1 MVRNTFVSVP
11 QLRPIKPASSASA
24 LRNCSS
30 IPARAKSS
38 RRFTASVA
46 DHTPSPLAGKRVV
59 ITRAESQSATLAAAL
74 RAHGAEAVSLPLI
87 QILPPLDY
95 APLDSALANLANFD
109 WLIFTS
115 QNAVTAVADRFTV
128 LGLAG
133 LAATTPGRE
142 SVIPSEARN
151 LSSSAG
157 LPRIAA
163 VGKATAEAAQLAG
176 FNVTHVGQAGTAA
189 TLVHELASE
198 LAGKRVLLPRS
209 DRAASELVT
218 RLQRFGAEVTEVMA
232 YRTADTTEVDPAGR
246 EAVAACSAIL
256 FFSPSAVH
264 SFAAL
269 QKSSALNSL
278 ADNVVVGAIG
288 PVTSVAL
295 RNAGFR
301 CDFQASEPSVEEIV
315 ATLAVHFEKI
325 SVQSASG
332 ANS

>member
-1 MVRNTFVSVP
+1 
-11 QLRPIKPASSASA
+11 
-24 LRNCSS
+24 
-30 IPARAKSS
+30 
-38 RRFTASVA
+38 VA
-46 DHTPSPLAGKRVV
+46 DYPPSPLAGKRVV

-74 RAHGAEAVSLPLI
+74 RAHDAVVVSLPLI
-87 QILPPLDY
+87 QILPPPDY

-115 QNAVTAVADRFTV
+115 QNAVTSVADRLASLAQNDISDSAPREGTALAVPKGPPISGV
-128 LGLAG
+128 LTPEVPAK
-133 LAATTPGRE
+133 AAAE
-142 SVIPSEARN
+142 S
-151 LSSSAG
+151 L
-157 LPRIAA
+157 RIAA

-176 FNVTHVGQAGTAA
+176 FNVTHVGQGGTAA

-198 LAGKRVLLPRS
+198 LPGKRVLLPRS
-209 DRAASELVT
+209 DRAASELVP
-218 RLQRFGAEVTEVMA
+218 RLQRFAAEVTEVIA
-232 YRTADTTEVDPAGR
+232 YRTSDTTEVDAAGR
-246 EAVAACSAIL
+246 EAVAACGAIL

-278 ADNVVVGAIG
+278 ADSVVVGAIG

>member
-1 MVRNTFVSVP
+1 VGDQP
-11 QLRPIKPASSASA
+11 
-24 LRNCSS
+24 
-30 IPARAKSS
+30 
-38 RRFTASVA
+38 
-46 DHTPSPLAGKRVV
+46 PSPLAGKRVV

-74 RAHGAEAVSLPLI
+74 RAHGAEVISLPLI

-95 APLDSALANLANFD
+95 APLDCALRDLAKFD

-115 QNAVTAVADRFTV
+115 QNAVTAACDRLAV
-128 LGLAG
+128 LLNQTEAP
-133 LAATTPGRE
+133 TP
-142 SVIPSEARN
+142 VIPSAATN
-151 LSSSAG
+151 LSSSANHATPG
-157 LPRIAA
+157 SLRVAA
-163 VGKATAEAAQLAG
+163 VGKATTEAAQLAG
-176 FNVTHVGQAGTAA
+176 FHVTHVGRGGTAA
-189 TLVHELASE
+189 TLVYELALE
-198 LAGKRVLLPRS
+198 LQGKRVLLPRS
-209 DRAASELVT
+209 DRAAGELVP
-218 RLQRFGAEVTEVMA
+218 RLQRFGAEVTEVIA
-232 YRTADTTEVDPAGR
+232 YRTSDSTEVDAGGR

-278 ADNVVVGAIG
+278 ADSVVVGAIG

>member
-1 MVRNTFVSVP
+1 
-11 QLRPIKPASSASA
+11 
-24 LRNCSS
+24 
-30 IPARAKSS
+30 
-38 RRFTASVA
+38 VA

-74 RAHGAEAVSLPLI
+74 RAHGAEVVSLPLI

-95 APLDSALANLANFD
+95 APLDSALRSQSSFG

-115 QNAVTAVADRFTV
+115 QNAVTAVAERLAV
-128 LGLAG
+128 LGIAG
-133 LAATTPGRE
+133 LTLGTPRQG
-142 SVIPSEARN
+142 SVIASEARN
-151 LSSSAG
+151 LSSSADHANPG
-157 LPRIAA
+157 SPHIAA
-163 VGKATAEAAQLAG
+163 VGKATADAARLAG
-176 FNVTHVGQAGTAA
+176 FNVTHVGQGGTAA

-198 LAGKRVLLPRS
+198 LPGKRVLLPRS
-209 DRAASELVT
+209 DRSASELVP
-218 RLQRFGAEVTEVMA
+218 RLQRFGAEVTEVVA
-232 YRTADTTEVDPAGR
+232 YRTTDTTEVDAAGR

-278 ADNVVVGAIG
+278 GESVVVGAIG

-295 RNAGFR
+295 RNAGFH

-325 SVQSASG
+325 SVQPASG

>member
-1 MVRNTFVSVP
+1 
-11 QLRPIKPASSASA
+11 
-24 LRNCSS
+24 
-30 IPARAKSS
+30 
-38 RRFTASVA
+38 VA
-46 DHTPSPLAGKRVV
+46 DHPPSPLAGKRVV
-59 ITRAESQSATLAAAL
+59 ITRAESQSATLAVAL
-74 RAHGAEAVSLPLI
+74 KAHGAEVVSLPLI

-95 APLDSALANLANFD
+95 APLDSALHDLANFD

-115 QNAVTAVADRFTV
+115 QNAVAAVAERLTV

-133 LAATTPGRE
+133 LAVTTPSQE
-142 SVIPSEARN
+142 SVIPSAARN
-151 LSSSAG
+151 LSSAESHATPG
-157 LPRIAA
+157 SLLIAA
-163 VGKATAEAAQLAG
+163 VGDATAEAAQLAG
-176 FNVTHVGQAGTAA
+176 FNVTHVGQGGTAA
-189 TLVHELASE
+189 TLAHELASK
-198 LAGKRVLLPRS
+198 LRDKRVLLPRS
-209 DRAASELVT
+209 DRAAVELVP
-218 RLQRFGAEVTEVMA
+218 RLQRFDAKVIEVIA
-232 YRTADTTEVDPAGR
+232 YRTSNTTEVDAVGR

-278 ADNVVVGAIG
+278 ADSAVIGAIG
-288 PVTSVAL
+288 PVTSIAL

>member
-1 MVRNTFVSVP
+1 MGDQP
-11 QLRPIKPASSASA
+11 
-24 LRNCSS
+24 
-30 IPARAKSS
+30 
-38 RRFTASVA
+38 
-46 DHTPSPLAGKRVV
+46 PSPLAGKRVV

-74 RAHGAEAVSLPLI
+74 RAHGAEVISLPLI

-95 APLDSALANLANFD
+95 APLDRALRDLAKFD

-115 QNAVTAVADRFTV
+115 QNAVTAASDRLAV
-128 LGLAG
+128 LLNPAE
-133 LAATTPGRE
+133 APAP
-142 SVIPSEARN
+142 VIPSVATN
-151 LSSSAG
+151 LSSSANHATPG
-157 LPRIAA
+157 SLRVAA
-163 VGKATAEAAQLAG
+163 VGKATTEAAQLAG
-176 FNVTHVGQAGTAA
+176 FHVTHAGQGGTAA
-189 TLVHELASE
+189 TLVYELAVE
-198 LAGKRVLLPRS
+198 LQGKRVLLPRS
-209 DRAASELVT
+209 DRAAGELVP
-218 RLQRFGAEVTEVMA
+218 RLQRFGAEVTEVIA
-232 YRTADTTEVDPAGR
+232 YRTSDTTEVDAAGR

-278 ADNVVVGAIG
+278 ADSVVVGAIG

-295 RNAGFR
+295 RKAGFR

>member
-1 MVRNTFVSVP
+1 MGDQP
-11 QLRPIKPASSASA
+11 
-24 LRNCSS
+24 
-30 IPARAKSS
+30 
-38 RRFTASVA
+38 
-46 DHTPSPLAGKRVV
+46 PSPLAGKRVV

-74 RAHGAEAVSLPLI
+74 RAHGAEVISLPLI

-95 APLDSALANLANFD
+95 APLDSALANLSNFD

-115 QNAVTAVADRFTV
+115 QNAVTAVSDRLTV
-128 LGLAG
+128 LGLG
-133 LAATTPGRE
+133 RLAVTAPDQE
-142 SVIPSEARN
+142 AVIPSAVRD
-151 LSSSAG
+151 LSWSESHATPES
-157 LPRIAA
+157 LLIAA
-163 VGKATAEAAQLAG
+163 VARATAEAAHFVG
-176 FNVTHVGQAGTAA
+176 FNVTHVGQGGTAA

-198 LAGKRVLLPRS
+198 LPGKGVLLPRS
-209 DRAASELVT
+209 DRAASELVP
-218 RLQRFGAEVTEVMA
+218 RLQRFGAEVTEVVA
-232 YRTADTTEVDPAGR
+232 YRTANTTEVEAAGR

-278 ADNVVVGAIG
+278 AESVVIGAIG
-288 PVTSVAL
+288 PITSVGL

-325 SVQSASG
+325 SVPSASG

>member
-1 MVRNTFVSVP
+1 
-11 QLRPIKPASSASA
+11 
-24 LRNCSS
+24 
-30 IPARAKSS
+30 
-38 RRFTASVA
+38 VA
-46 DHTPSPLAGKRVV
+46 DHPPSPLAGKRVV

-74 RAHGAEAVSLPLI
+74 RAHGAEIVSLPLI

-115 QNAVTAVADRFTV
+115 QNAVAALANRLLSLAQNSISVTAPREGVA
-128 LGLAG
+128 LAV
-133 LAATTPGRE
+133 PK
-142 SVIPSEARN
+142 
-151 LSSSAG
+151 G
-157 LPRIAA
+157 LPTSGALTPEVAAKTAESLHIAA
-163 VGKATAEAAQLAG
+163 VGKASAEAAQFVG
-176 FNVTHVGQAGTAA
+176 FNVTHVGQGGTAA

-198 LAGKRVLLPRS
+198 LRDKRVLLPRS
-209 DRAASELVT
+209 DRTASGLVP
-218 RLQRFGAEVTEVMA
+218 RLQRLGAEVTEVVA
-232 YRTADTTEVDPAGR
+232 YRTADATDVDAASR
-246 EAVAACSAIL
+246 EALAACSAIL

-278 ADNVVVGAIG
+278 ADSVVVGAVG